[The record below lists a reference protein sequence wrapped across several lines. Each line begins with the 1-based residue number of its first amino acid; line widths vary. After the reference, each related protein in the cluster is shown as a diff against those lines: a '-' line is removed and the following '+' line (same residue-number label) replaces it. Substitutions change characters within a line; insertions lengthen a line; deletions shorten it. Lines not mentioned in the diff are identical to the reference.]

1 MPLRANFQK
10 SYLWRY
16 ALLAAVGL
24 GFSAYFFYDG
34 LIGYPKKLEYA
45 IEWEKLSHLDTDQ
58 RAEAWRKIVA
68 ERGWPKRTP
77 DEKAEEIAAS
87 IPGQFF
93 WGVITALIGL
103 PALYLLIMSRNSW
116 VERTEGGVTTSWG
129 QTMSFADVVELNKS
143 KWAKKGIAK
152 AKYIDQGRARIF
164 VFDDFKYEREP
175 LGQMLRDL
183 EQMLPDDKIIGGPR
197 EQATVSS
204 APASDSAGTEEESSH
219 DT

>member
-45 IEWEKLSHLDTDQ
+45 TEWEKLAHLDTDQ

-93 WGVITALIGL
+93 WGVVTALIGL
-103 PALYLLIMSRNSW
+103 PALYLLIMSRKSW
-116 VERTEGGVTTSWG
+116 VERTEQGVTTSWG
-129 QTMSFADVVELNKS
+129 QTMRFADVVELNKS

-152 AKYIDQGRARIF
+152 AKYMDQGRPRTF

-175 LGQMLRDL
+175 LGRMLREL

-197 EQATVSS
+197 EQTTASS
-204 APASDSAGTEEESSH
+204 SPASDTAGTEEESVREI
-219 DT
+219 